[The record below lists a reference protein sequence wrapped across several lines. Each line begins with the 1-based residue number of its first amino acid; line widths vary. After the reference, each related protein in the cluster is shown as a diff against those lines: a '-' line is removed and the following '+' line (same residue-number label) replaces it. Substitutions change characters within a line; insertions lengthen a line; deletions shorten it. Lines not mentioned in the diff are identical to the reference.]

1 MENISTLM
9 YFKHAQWSTREYF
22 KQLCSIDMA
31 EFYDDQTRNE
41 INRITGGSTWQI
53 PNTAGGALRTIYSTL
68 NTVAT
73 IIALGALAWW
83 VTPFLLIMLIPV
95 FLYESKLA
103 KIGWFVWDEKS
114 DEQHVFWGLQ
124 SIFTQAKQQF
134 EIRALTATKRLLAIA
149 TSLNHDFYKRQANE
163 VNRHNL
169 FAAFTVVVQVLRE
182 GIAQAWLI
190 VRVIGGA
197 LSLEN
202 YFFSMSVVFRL
213 DGALSGLI
221 STFARIQEGLKYSND
236 YRSFLGKEP
245 TLIDVENAHI
255 LPKGHSPKIEFI
267 NATFTYPG
275 AKQPAIN
282 NLSLIVEPGQKTALI
297 GENGA
302 GKSTIIKLLMRF
314 YLLDSGKLLIDG
326 VDIRDLAIEQWYK
339 KVATLFQDF
348 NKYPLTVEQNIAV
361 SGDKT
366 VDKDV
371 KRAALL
377 SGSASYIDTLPQKF
391 KTYLDPAFTDGVEPS
406 GGQWQ
411 RIALARAFYRQADMI
426 ILDEPTSAIDAKAEY
441 EIFNNIFSEH
451 NDKTALIVSHR
462 FSTVR
467 KADRI
472 VVLEKGAIAE
482 DGTHKQ
488 LLDHNGMYASM
499 FNKQAEGYR

>member
-1 MENISTLM
+1 
-9 YFKHAQWSTREYF
+9 
-22 KQLCSIDMA
+22 
-31 EFYDDQTRNE
+31 
-41 INRITGGSTWQI
+41 
-53 PNTAGGALRTIYSTL
+53 
-68 NTVAT
+68 
-73 IIALGALAWW
+73 
-83 VTPFLLIMLIPV
+83 
-95 FLYESKLA
+95 
-103 KIGWFVWDEKS
+103 
-114 DEQHVFWGLQ
+114 
-124 SIFTQAKQQF
+124 
-134 EIRALTATKRLLAIA
+134 
-149 TSLNHDFYKRQANE
+149 
-163 VNRHNL
+163 
-169 FAAFTVVVQVLRE
+169 
-182 GIAQAWLI
+182 
-190 VRVIGGA
+190 
-197 LSLEN
+197 
-202 YFFSMSVVFRL
+202 MSVVFRL

-326 VDIRDLAIEQWYK
+326 VDIKDLAIEQWYK